1 MATSAM
7 SGSGSVIDV
16 RSIVN
21 QLMQIE
27 SRPLQVIQQRSKAA
41 DVTISAFS
49 QVKTQVDSLSA
60 SVASMQDRLM
70 LNGRSVA
77 SSDETAVKPAVKN
90 AALASVGSFQIK
102 DTQFARPQRTMFG
115 GFKDPTKALGNGDPT
130 SFKLSIEPKPGSLY
144 SFSAVD
150 IEFDGSSLNQIR
162 DAINNTPRLQ
172 GKVSASIINTGDH
185 DSGGKGYVLVLT
197 GAETGDKA
205 SFDARWQDNVDGESF
220 LYNNIDPE
228 DPESDLVLIKTEAGP
243 DGYPVIDPDFD
254 VDVNPEGQPQDARA
268 TANGIQLRSS
278 SNVFADAL
286 PGISFEILKEQGT
299 VTTVSVKD
307 NREVL
312 KQRIIKF
319 AEDLSAINKK
329 LIDLAKQGS
338 STGSTGQLAGNTSI
352 VSLGLALSSAYM
364 RGFNITDGV
373 TVGRSYSWSEFG
385 LEYQRDGTV
394 SVNQSVL
401 SAAIDGEGGR
411 SMMQIGF
418 SSVLSESLKPANNRF
433 GGLVG
438 TLSSTLEVLRTS
450 KSRLDASASDTQLRL
465 EKTRARLLSKYAALD
480 SKLAGMQQLGANVRS
495 NLGAL

>member
-49 QVKTQVDSLSA
+49 QVKTQVDSLST
-60 SVASMQDRLM
+60 SVASMQDRSM

-90 AALASVGSFQIK
+90 AALASVGSFQIT
-102 DTQFARPQRTMFG
+102 DTQFAKPQRTMFG
-115 GFKDPTKALGNGDPT
+115 GFKDPMKALGNGDPT
-130 SFKLSIEPKPGSLY
+130 RFKLSIMPKTDSLY
-144 SFSAVD
+144 EFSAVN
-150 IEFDGSSLNQIR
+150 IEFDGRSLNQIR
-162 DAINNTPRLQ
+162 DSINNTPSLQ

-197 GAETGDKA
+197 GAETGAKA
-205 SFDARWQDNVDGESF
+205 SFDASWQDNVDGESF
-220 LYNNIDPE
+220 LYNNTD
-228 DPESDLVLIKTEAGP
+228 DDDLVLIRTEAGP
-243 DGYPVIDPDFD
+243 DGNPVIDRDFD
-254 VDVNPEGQPQDARA
+254 TVVNPGGQPQDARA

-312 KQRIIKF
+312 KQRIVKF

-338 STGSTGQLAGNTSI
+338 STGNSGQLAGNTSI

-373 TVGRSYSWSEFG
+373 TVGRNYSWSKLG

-401 SAAIDGEGGR
+401 SAAIDGEDGR

>member
-77 SSDETAVKPAVKN
+77 SSDETAVKPSVKN

-102 DTQFARPQRTMFG
+102 DTQFAKPQRTMFG

-130 SFKLSIEPKPGSLY
+130 RFKLSIEPKEGSLY

-150 IEFDGSSLNQIR
+150 IEFDSLSLNQIR
-162 DAINNTPRLQ
+162 DKINNTTSLQ

-205 SFDARWQDNVDGESF
+205 SFDASWQDNVDGESF
-220 LYNNIDPE
+220 LYNTDSE
-228 DPESDLVLIKTEAGP
+228 GLVLIRTEAGP
-243 DGYPVIDPDFD
+243 DGYPVVDPDFD
-254 VDVNPEGQPQDARA
+254 ADVNPEGQPQDARA

-312 KQRIIKF
+312 KQRIVKF
-319 AEDLSAINKK
+319 AEDLSAVNKK

-338 STGSTGQLAGNTSI
+338 STGSAGQLAGNTSI

-373 TVGRSYSWSEFG
+373 TVGQSYSWTEFG

-401 SAAIDGEGGR
+401 SAAIDGAGGR

-495 NLGAL
+495 NLGGL